1 MSNYSFDELGRQS
14 PKGIVINYG
23 VLLYKLVKSFWV
35 FIPIVFSDSID
46 NKLNYILCLLGILA
60 LVLLVVAVVQY
71 LYFKFKIDG
80 DYFILNQGMI
90 FKKKTSIPLD
100 RIQSVN
106 FKQNLIH
113 QLINLTQVE
122 IQTAGAKDIEVSIK
136 AISRQKA
143 EALKKRLQNNIESVI
158 SDEVLNEVAEVNEG
172 KLIYKLSIIDLLKV
186 SFSENHIRSFFWII
200 AIVFSFSYQLRDY
213 FKDFDFVGQAINYAV
228 NNKSLFTGSLLLL
241 GLAFVIGLIISI
253 VVSFVRVFLRHFEQ
267 NVIKKNDGIQVSEG
281 LFTRREDVLKIK
293 KIQYS
298 VTVTNPIK
306 QKLGIQTIKIK
317 QAGSA
322 KTKKKKLVQLVGVKN
337 LFLSQLN
344 QLFFNYEPTD
354 NKETY
359 KPSRYYLF
367 RIFVRTFILLLII
380 NFVFFLNQLSIMNWI
395 LANALIIPIAILMV
409 LLKFK
414 KTYFD
419 FDGKTLLVGN
429 GKIGTVT
436 TIIEYFKTQ
445 NVTYSQSFI
454 QKRRGVATLKLQTA
468 SGVIKL
474 PCLHEEDARTIQERI
489 VSEVEGSTKD
499 WI

>member
-46 NKLNYILCLLGILA
+46 NKLNYILGLLGILA
-60 LVLLVVAVVQY
+60 LVLLIVAVVQY

-80 DYFILNQGMI
+80 EYFVLNQGMI

-113 QLINLTQVE
+113 QLINVTQVE

-143 EALKKRLQNNIESVI
+143 EALKKRLESNIVPTSL
-158 SDEVLNEVAEVNEG
+158 DEIKSEAVEVNED
-172 KLIYKLSIIDLLKV
+172 KLIYKLSFSELLKV
-186 SFSENHIRSFFWII
+186 SFSENHIRSFFWIV
-200 AIVFSFSYQLRDY
+200 AIFFSFSYQIRDF
-213 FKDFDFVGQAINYAV
+213 FKGLDFVGEAINYV
-228 NNKSLFTGSLLLL
+228 VDNKSLFTGSLLLL
-241 GLAFVIGLIISI
+241 GFAFIIGLIISI
-253 VVSFVRVFLRHFEQ
+253 IVSFARVFLRHFDQ
-267 NVIKKNDGIQVSEG
+267 NVVKRNDGIQVSEG

-298 VTVTNPIK
+298 VTVTNPVK
-306 QKLGIQTIKIK
+306 QKLGIQTIKIR

-337 LFLSQLN
+337 EFLSKLN
-344 QLFFNYEPTD
+344 ELFFNYRPSDT
-354 NKETY
+354 KETF

-367 RIFVRTFILLLII
+367 RMFVRTFILLILLNCII
-380 NFVFFLNQLSIMNWI
+380 FLNQFSAMNWV
-395 LANALIIPIAILMV
+395 LANALIIPIAIIMV

-419 FDGKTLLVGN
+419 FDGKTLLIGS
-429 GKIGTVT
+429 GKIGTIT
-436 TIIEYFKTQ
+436 TVIEYFKTQ
-445 NVTYSQSFI
+445 NITYSQSFI
-454 QKRRGVATLKLQTA
+454 QKRRGVVTLKLQTA

-489 VSEVEGSTKD
+489 VSEVESSTKD

>member
-1 MSNYSFDELGRQS
+1 MSEFNFDELSRQS

-23 VLLYKLVKSFWV
+23 VLLYKLGKSFWI
-35 FIPIVFSDSID
+35 FIPIFFSKSID
-46 NKLNYILCLLGILA
+46 NKLTYFIAILGILA
-60 LVLLVVAVVQY
+60 LVLLIIAVVQF

-80 DYFILNQGMI
+80 EYFILNQGMI
-90 FKKKTSIPLD
+90 FKKKTSIPIE

-113 QLINLTQVE
+113 QLINITQVE
-122 IQTAGAKDIEVSIK
+122 IQTAGAKDVEVSIK

-143 EALKKRLQNNIESVI
+143 EALKKRLQSDSRVI
-158 SDEVLNEVAEVNEG
+158 VSEDIDEEVQEVIQDE
-172 KLIYKLSIIDLLKV
+172 LIYKLSIIELLKV
-186 SFSENHIRSFFWII
+186 SFSENHVRSFFWII
-200 AIVFSFSYQLRDY
+200 AIVFSFGYQLEDVIGDWN
-213 FKDFDFVGQAINYAV
+213 FADQVIKFVVQ
-228 NNKSLFTGSLLLL
+228 NKSAISGSLMVL

-253 VVSFVRVFLRHFEQ
+253 IVSFVRVFLRHFEQ
-267 NVIKKNDGIQVSEG
+267 NVIKRNDGIQVSEG

-306 QKLGIQTIKIK
+306 RKLGIQTVRIR

-337 LFLSQLN
+337 EFLAQLN
-344 QLFFNYEPTD
+344 NLFFHYKPSENS
-354 NKETY
+354 ETF

-367 RIFVRTFILLLII
+367 RMFVRTFLFLLVVNGFFFI
-380 NFVFFLNQLSIMNWI
+380 NQFSTMNWI
-395 LANALIIPIAILMV
+395 LANVLIIPFSVFLVI
-409 LLKFK
+409 LKFK
-414 KTYFD
+414 KTYFN
-419 FDGKTLLVGN
+419 FENKTLVVGD
-429 GKIGTVT
+429 GKIGTIT

-445 NVTYSQSFI
+445 NITYSQSFI

-474 PCLHEEDARTIQERI
+474 PCLHQEDARIIQKRI
-489 VSEVEGSTKD
+489 VSEVENTTRD